1 MKWYKNKIESFDRA
15 KAGVHGK
22 RNHYLFNIKAHTIGW
37 EKKHVGWYVL
47 IEDLK
52 SNNKKNS
59 LWDRKYW
66 KEMEDAKKWCEEY
79 ADKNEN
85 NRI

>member
-1 MKWYKNKIESFDRA
+1 MKWYKNKIESFDRD